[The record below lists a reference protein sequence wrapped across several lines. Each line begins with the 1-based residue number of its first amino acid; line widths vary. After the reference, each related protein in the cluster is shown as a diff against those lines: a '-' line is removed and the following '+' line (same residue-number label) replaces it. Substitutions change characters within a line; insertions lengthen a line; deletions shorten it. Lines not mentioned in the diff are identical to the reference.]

1 MSGTMKPTKST
12 QGTPKQKA
20 TSKKS
25 QASPRPALDLRKQA
39 VPGTNIEAPKAAL
52 EAAAKHTDDFALLN
66 PGTPESLQHFTQS
79 DTWRVFRIMSEFVHS
94 FEVMSKVGPA
104 IAVFGSA
111 RMTEDQPYYQ
121 DTVAV
126 CEKLAH
132 SGWNIITGGGPGLM
146 EAANR
151 GAVQGGN
158 PNNKHSSIGLNIELP
173 FEQSSNEYVQT
184 SINFHYFFC
193 RKTNFVK
200 YAMGFVIFPGGF
212 GTMDELFEA
221 LTLVQT
227 HKIQNFPIV
236 LFGTEYWQGLI
247 DWIRN
252 TMVPCGTI
260 LESDLD
266 LLHLTDDH
274 DDVVQWI
281 FDQTQQLRQMHAN
294 QSVGIIDPL
303 QQELTLL
310 DEMSANTSRIT
321 APVVTP
327 KPPARRK
334 QTAKK

>member
-1 MSGTMKPTKST
+1 MTGTMKSTKTPQST
-12 QGTPKQKA
+12 PAQKKS
-20 TSKKS
+20 SKKS
-25 QASPRPALDLRKQA
+25 QSRTRPALDLRKQA
-39 VPGTNIEAPKAAL
+39 VPGTNVEAPKAAV
-52 EAAAKHTDDFALLN
+52 EAAARHTDDFALLN
-66 PGTPESLQHFTQS
+66 PTGPEWMQQHFTQS

-111 RMTEDQPYYQ
+111 RMTPDQPYYQ
-121 DTVAV
+121 DTVTV
-126 CEKLAH
+126 CEKLAR

-151 GAVQGGN
+151 GAVEGGD
-158 PNNKHSSIGLNIELP
+158 PNNKHASIGLSIELP
-173 FEQSSNEYVQT
+173 FEQSGNKYVRT
-184 SINFHYFFC
+184 GINFHYFFC

-200 YAMGFVIFPGGF
+200 YSMGFVIFPGGF

-236 LFGTEYWQGLI
+236 LFGTEYWQGLL
-247 DWIRN
+247 DWIRK

-274 DDVVQWI
+274 DEVVQWI
-281 FDQTQQLRQMHAN
+281 FEQTQQLRNLRASEN
-294 QSVGIIDPL
+294 GGISDPF
-303 QQELTLL
+303 QNELTVL
-310 DEMSANTSRIT
+310 DEMAASRGTIT
-321 APVVTP
+321 PPVAAP
-327 KPPARRK
+327 KPSKPRSKRRK
-334 QTAKK
+334 